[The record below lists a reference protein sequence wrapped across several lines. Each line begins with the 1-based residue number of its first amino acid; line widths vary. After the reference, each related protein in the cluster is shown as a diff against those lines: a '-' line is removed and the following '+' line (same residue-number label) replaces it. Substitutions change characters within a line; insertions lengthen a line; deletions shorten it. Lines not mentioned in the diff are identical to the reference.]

1 MDLKELELFMSDVDQ
16 ELDLSLNKTEVSYHD
31 NTVTMTHCY
40 HDNTVTMTTLLP

>member
-31 NTVTMTHCY
+31 NTVTMT
-40 HDNTVTMTTLLP
+40 TLLP